1 MSRIQVSI
9 SVNSVIIAEGIRE
22 ILSRHEEICITDV
35 DLNDETK
42 IFENKANLPHIVI
55 IEIIHMDEHE
65 INKIQKIIERYERV
79 KILTIGMHFSKD
91 FIIKGIQAGAKGF
104 ITYNTTRDELTKAIY
119 TLRGGYDYY
128 SNSISQI
135 LINDYIQNTGLRD
148 ENETDPKKQLSS
160 REMEILKLWGQS
172 YTNQEIA
179 DKLFISIRTVESHKN
194 HIMQKLNIKTNVD
207 LFKYAVKNKII
218 QI

>member
-1 MSRIQVSI
+1 MSHIQVSI
-9 SVNSVIIAEGIRE
+9 SVNSVIIAEGIRK
-22 ILSRHEEICITDV
+22 ILSPHEDVLITDV
-35 DLNDETK
+35 DLKDKTK
-42 IFENKANLPHIVI
+42 ITENKANPPHIVI

-65 INKIQKIIERYERV
+65 INDIHKIIEQYERV
-79 KILTIGMHFSKD
+79 KILTIGMQFSKG

-104 ITYNTTRDELTKAIY
+104 ITYNTSRDELTKAIY
-119 TLRGGYDYY
+119 TLRSGYDYY
-128 SNSISQI
+128 SNSISQL
-135 LINDYIQNTGLRD
+135 LINEYIQNTEFKGND
-148 ENETDPKKQLSS
+148 AIDPKLSS

-194 HIMQKLNIKTNVD
+194 HIMQKLNLKTNVD

-218 QI
+218 SL